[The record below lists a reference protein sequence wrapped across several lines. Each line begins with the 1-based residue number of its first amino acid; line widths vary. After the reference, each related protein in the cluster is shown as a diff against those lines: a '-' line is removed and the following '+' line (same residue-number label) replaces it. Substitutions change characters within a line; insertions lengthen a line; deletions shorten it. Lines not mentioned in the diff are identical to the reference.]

1 MKRPPKLCHNKKKNF
16 AYIYIGR
23 KQVYLGK
30 WGSDETKAAYTRFL
44 MEWAKSKTATEA
56 RLHPGKI
63 SLVEVVCAFIED
75 FRARPSKS
83 LSDLNTYIFLGKRIC
98 SLFPDYAADD
108 FRIRDLETL
117 RDSFQKEGYYRG
129 GRRHEYTRTYLN
141 KLMNRTKSIFSWGIS
156 KEMVSAET
164 YARLKFL
171 VPLRRGQTSA
181 PEPEK
186 KHTVSDSDF
195 NAVLNYL
202 IPTYRDIAVILRYTG
217 MRPSELANMRIC
229 DIEMTGDLWIYRPSE
244 HKTAYRGNTRSI
256 VIGEK
261 AQNALKRHLENR
273 GEEEYVFTPA
283 RVMEEF
289 WTEKRF
295 QRKSK
300 VTPSQTERGNQ
311 RKEKRTVGYSEKL
324 NTCLIGKAVKRAC
337 KLALTDGKIETP
349 WTPYELRHTAI
360 TEARIHFGAEAAQHF
375 AGHSTIH
382 TQEVYDHSAVL
393 SASRVVEKLG

>member
-1 MKRPPKLCHNKKKNF
+1 MKRPPKLCHNKRQNF
-16 AYIYIGR
+16 AYIYINR
-23 KQVYLGK
+23 KQIYLGK
-30 WGSDETKAAYTRFL
+30 WGSDEAKAAYTRFL
-44 MEWAKSKTATEA
+44 MEWAKSKTATET

-63 SLVEVVCAFIED
+63 SLVEVVYAFMED

-117 RDSFQKEGYYRG
+117 RDSFQKEGYRRG
-129 GRRHEYTRTYLN
+129 GKKHEYTRTYLN
-141 KLMNRTKSIFSWGIS
+141 KLMNRAKSIFSWGVS

-186 KHTVSDSDF
+186 KHTVSDTDF
-195 NAVLNYL
+195 NAVLKFL
-202 IPTYRDIAVILRYTG
+202 TPTYRDIATILRYTG
-217 MRPSELANMRIC
+217 MRPSELANMRVC
-229 DIEMTGDLWIYRPSE
+229 DIEKAKELWIYRPTE

-261 AQNALKRHLENR
+261 AQKALKRHLKNR

-283 RVMEEF
+283 RIMEEY
-289 WTEKRF
+289 WTKKRSH
-295 QRKSK
+295 RKSK
-300 VTPSQTERGNQ
+300 VTPSQIGRGNQ
-311 RKEKRTVGYSEKL
+311 RKEKRTAKLSGKL

-337 KLALTDGKIETP
+337 QLALDAKKIKTP

-382 TQEVYDHSAVL
+382 TQEVYDHSAIL
-393 SASRVVEKLG
+393 SASNVARELG